1 MEISDIKKLKQ
12 EVLDHGPE
20 ATLPANLPDEWIK
33 LLARDLD
40 ILLNVDGNGC
50 EDHRYLTAPLA
61 IITHILFGKRGENE
75 SSVSFSEEDLVK
87 FLDYLRFEIA
97 LEEVRRWTDISPEP
111 ATLETIFTNRK
122 VKM

>member
-40 ILLNVDGNGC
+40 MLLNEDGNGY

-61 IITHILFGKRGENE
+61 ITTHILFGKRGENE

>member
-1 MEISDIKKLKQ
+1 MKISDIKKLKQ

-40 ILLNVDGNGC
+40 MLLNEDGNGS

-111 ATLETIFTNRK
+111 ATLETIFTNRI